1 MKKII
6 KGQIYDTSKA
16 QLIAAVELRDIYQA
30 LYLKRS
36 NEFFV
41 YSEKNG
47 EKFINPLTYFEADEW
62 ARMFLSETA
71 YNSFFGEIPEDDK
84 RITASIS
91 IRSDTY
97 QKLQR
102 LSAAC
107 SMSAS
112 VCIEKMIVG
121 AYDELRGNNNEET
134 NLYTG
139 D

>member
-1 MKKII
+1 MRRII
-6 KGQIYDTSKA
+6 KGQVYDTTKA
-16 QLIAAVELRDIYQA
+16 QLVAAVELREVYQA

-41 YSEKNG
+41 YSEKGG
-47 EKFINPLTYFEADEW
+47 EKTIHPLTYLEADEW
-62 ARMFLSETA
+62 ARIFLPETA
-71 YNSFFGEIPEDDK
+71 YNSFFGEVPENDE
-84 RITASIS
+84 RTTASIS
-91 IRSDTY
+91 IRKDTY

-121 AYDELRGNNNEET
+121 AYDELRGKTNEET
-134 NLYTG
+134 NIYSG